1 MEEVAEKEPLSMEG
15 DAEKENSAA
24 DTAAHTAAHKKVH
37 VLMPLPSSCFDRHT
51 RRHNHSMH
59 STIAGI

>member
-37 VLMPLPSSCFDRHT
+37 VLMPLPSSCFDRH
-51 RRHNHSMH
+51 NHSSPLH
-59 STIAGI
+59 STITGI